1 MYDKYDQGVQAS
13 LGKLR
18 DLPVCAVVAKRQ
30 EDGLVGEAKFRQK
43 KRFTSYGNIHR

>member
-18 DLPVCAVVAKRQ
+18 NLLVCAVVAKSQ
-30 EDGLVGEAKFRQK
+30 EDRSVSEAKCRQK
-43 KRFTSYGNIHR
+43 KRSASYGNIHC